1 MAEKKKRSKT
11 ERVDKLNSRHLAF
24 IDEYIVN
31 GLNGTE
37 AYLKIYNCKSH
48 TARVNAAKLLANANV
63 KAELNNRLK
72 SSAEKMGITRER
84 LLKAMGNIAFGDITH
99 IVDKIKLTINKET
112 MEFNYDLSELTP
124 QERKLIK
131 SIEVDSKQGK
141 VKITGYSAE
150 NMQIKL
156 YEMLGYR
163 EADKID
169 IETKNTHDITEEAK
183 FIFKKVYLKNEEK
196 DEAKSGKT
204 IN

>member
-11 ERVDKLNSRHLAF
+11 ERIDKLNSRHLAF

-31 GLNGTE
+31 GLNGTQ
-37 AYLKIYNCKSH
+37 AYLKVYRCKMQ
-48 TARVNAAKLLANANV
+48 TALANSAKLLGNANI
-63 KAELNNRLK
+63 KEELNKRLT

-84 LLKAMGNIAFGDITH
+84 LLKSMGNIAFGDITH
-99 IVDKIKLTINKET
+99 IVDKIKLKIDKET
-112 MEFNYDLSELTP
+112 MEFTYDMSELTP

-156 YEMLGYR
+156 YEMLGYK
-163 EADKID
+163 EAEKVEHSGDLSINW
-169 IETKNTHDITEEAK
+169 IEELTEKPE
-183 FIFKKVYLKNEEK
+183 
-196 DEAKSGKT
+196 S
-204 IN
+204 